1 MSLQTQF
8 SPEPIQANDN
18 WLPKGDLTGAS
29 GNRSVRSRVHT
40 QLIKAAVSLALLAG
54 VVILVGYY
62 YGLSE
67 ISDDFRAISI
77 VGLGAIFAA
86 LLANAFAA
94 VFRFKVIAAEINH
107 PIGFRPAMAAVAAGS
122 LAGAVF
128 FQITGQL
135 MARGVIAGR
144 GGMPF
149 AAVVVITAYERIT
162 AAIVSA
168 LFALGGA
175 FFIFGNVYIDK
186 SSGGADL
193 IKIIGGLVAAT
204 SAGALLGYGRM
215 AVRTITPL
223 LTRHFVRRCLAVI
236 GLTLLVHIPMQAA
249 YVIAAHNLSP
259 QTPINDLIAASAIV
273 MFATSVPISLAGWGM
288 REMSAVVGLG
298 AIGVSGHAALTT
310 AVIIGLGSLL
320 VVGMIAAVSLPGANG
335 KKYVPSTKSS
345 KSVDYYR
352 VLAWLLPLS
361 AATLVLFQI
370 HVPIPSGMI
379 NANLADPIAVLGG
392 VLFVLGAARNRQ
404 LPQWRLPNI
413 NLAIVIGTLVLAG
426 SLLLGASRFGWT
438 TWAVTNRFLGWFVIL
453 GYGATGAL
461 IVGDGRKEGFRLLLL
476 TFVGAAA
483 AIAGIEAALVALKSV
498 GFPVSIAAGSV
509 EGFAQNR
516 NAFAFQLLMA
526 MSAAI
531 VLVRGRTLRI
541 ALCAVILSG
550 LWFSGSRSGWI
561 SAAFVIAISL
571 YLGVLTARETVLAFM
586 WAAGVAIVPILLSFL
601 PGIPGIVNHAIPN
614 LLPEI
619 ASTHERWITI
629 VGGLE
634 LFLSHPVFGAGLGAF
649 RNELILSA
657 HGTPLII
664 HSTPVWLLAEMGI
677 VGFAVFTVAA
687 LRVFINEW
695 QHARKDQASALI
707 VLCFVAFAVTSG
719 PGDVFYQRTFWLL
732 VGAGLALQ
740 QSGKS
745 GALKG
750 HRESTNP
757 LIVKT
762 ANV

>member
-18 WLPKGDLTGAS
+18 LPPKGGLTGAS
-29 GNRSVRSRVHT
+29 GNRSVRSSVHT
-40 QLIKAAVSLALLAG
+40 QVIKAAVSLALLAG

-67 ISDDFRAISI
+67 ITDDFRAISI
-77 VGLGAIFAA
+77 VSLGAIFAA

-94 VFRFKVIAAEINH
+94 VFRFKVIASEINH
-107 PIGFRPAMAAVAAGS
+107 PIGIRPAMAAVAAGS
-122 LAGAVF
+122 LAGALF

-162 AAIVSA
+162 AAIISA

-259 QTPINDLIAASAIV
+259 QTSVNDLIAASAVV

-288 REMSAVVGLG
+288 REMSAVAGLG

-310 AVIIGLGSLL
+310 AVIVGLGSLL
-320 VVGMIAAVSLPGANG
+320 VVGMIAAVSLPGAYA
-335 KKYVPSTKSS
+335 KKYISNTKPS

-352 VLAWLLPLS
+352 VLAWVLPLG

-370 HVPIPSGMI
+370 HVPIPSGLI
-379 NANLADPIAVLGG
+379 NANLADPIALLGG

-404 LPQWRLPNI
+404 LPRWRVSNV
-413 NLAIVIGTLVLAG
+413 NLAIVVGTLVLVG

-461 IVGDGRKEGFRLLLL
+461 IVGEGRKEGFRLLIL

-483 AIAGIEAALVALKSV
+483 AIAGIETALIALKSV
-498 GFPVSIAAGSV
+498 GFQLSISVGSV

-531 VLVRGRTLRI
+531 VLARGQKLRI
-541 ALCAVILSG
+541 ALLAVIISG
-550 LWFSGSRSGWI
+550 FWFAGSRSGWI
-561 SAAFVIAISL
+561 AGVFVIVASL
-571 YLGVLTARETVLAFM
+571 YLGVLTGREIT
-586 WAAGVAIVPILLSFL
+586 WAIIGASIAAIVPILLSMI
-601 PGIPGIVNHAIPN
+601 IPNHAIPN
-614 LLPEI
+614 FMPES
-619 ASTHERWITI
+619 ASTQERWLTI
-629 VGGLE
+629 VGGME

-649 RNELILSA
+649 RNEMILSSE
-657 HGTPLII
+657 GIPLVI

-677 VGFAVFTVAA
+677 VGFAVFAIAA
-687 LRVFINEW
+687 VFVFLSEW
-695 QHARKDQASALI
+695 RHARRDQAAALI
-707 VLCFVAFAVTSG
+707 VLCFVAFAVMGG
-719 PGDVFYQRTFWLL
+719 PGDIFYQRTFWLL
-732 VGAGLALQ
+732 TGAGLALQ
-740 QSGKS
+740 QAGKIGVDKRHS
-745 GALKG
+745 EAI
-750 HRESTNP
+750 NP
-757 LIVKT
+757 LVVKT
-762 ANV
+762 ASV